1 MKLISV
7 VIPYFK
13 KKKYIEKTLHSILN
27 QTYKNFEVIIIYDD
41 SDKNELLFLKRI
53 TKNKKKIRI
62 IDNKKN
68 LGPGLSRNKGIH
80 YARGDFVAFIDAD
93 DIWKKNKLEYQTK
106 FMLNNN
112 ALISHTSYEILKDK
126 KIISSRKA
134 KDFTHL
140 EKLLKSCDIGLSTVM
155 VRKKVFINYKLRF
168 PDLKTKEDFV
178 LWINFLKKSL
188 KIYGISK
195 KLTKWRKLENSLSS
209 SIFQK
214 LKDAFLVY
222 NKYMKFN
229 FFLSILYVLILS
241 FNFVKKKF
249 IK

>member
-1 MKLISV
+1 MKLVSV
-7 VIPYFK
+7 IIPYFK
-13 KKKYIEKTLHSILN
+13 KKNYIENTLNSILN

-41 SDKNELLFLKRI
+41 EDKKELLFLKKI
-53 TKNKKKIRI
+53 IKNKKKIRI
-62 IDNKKN
+62 IINKKN
-68 LGPGLSRNKGIH
+68 LGPGPSRNKGIR
-80 YARGDFVAFIDAD
+80 YAKGDFVAFIDAD
-93 DIWKKNKLEYQTK
+93 DIWKKNKLKYQTK
-106 FMLNNN
+106 FMLNRN
-112 ALISHTSYEILKDK
+112 ALISHTSYEILKDT

-134 KDFTHL
+134 EDFTYL
-140 EKLLKSCDIGLSTVM
+140 GKLLKSCDIGLSTVM

-188 KIYGISK
+188 KIHGISK

-241 FNFVKKKF
+241 FNFVKKNF